1 MGNTPSKS
9 GNGNGNG
16 SGSKSRKSTRT
27 SDDPASAA
35 SAAAD
40 PAISNGAPDATL
52 QGDQAEQ
59 QNRTKRPTLEGKMPK
74 PISGKQL
81 YNGHEISATPLP
93 GSSLQQSNGAHSL
106 PGTPYMSGGS
116 ALGTPATAPVTGGAM
131 RGNDYFPL
139 QLTSTRES
147 RKSLGGRMRGR
158 NKKKNMS
165 AVDTPLPLDDSG
177 RVTSGGSMPRSYC
190 DLPGVPILTGSGGRN
205 GERLPPLRETQ
216 SVTLTEYVSI
226 ASGAEYA
233 IIKHAEKPKQFSVDD
248 MIFRLLDAG
257 FSGKVTK
264 SVCLR
269 NSEIIA
275 VCQAAREVFL
285 AQPTLLQLAAPVK
298 ITGDIHGQYTDL
310 LRLFDKCGY
319 PPHCNYLF
327 LGDYV
332 DRGKQSLE
340 TMLLLMCFKIKY
352 PDNFFL
358 LRGNHECANVTR
370 VYGFYDE
377 CKRRCNVKVWKA
389 FVNTFNALPVAAVVA
404 SKIFCVHG
412 GLSPDLASMEQVKQ
426 LQRPCDVPDHGVLN
440 DLLWSD
446 PSDTAA
452 DWEDNERGVSYC
464 FGKSIITDFLR
475 RMDFDL
481 ICRAHMVVED
491 GYEFFHG
498 RQLVTVFSA
507 PNYCGEFDN
516 SGAVMNV
523 NEELL
528 CSFEILKP
536 LMENIQSCMA
546 RVEANFWTRRQ
557 QVEAMLN
564 EAIAAQAK
572 KEIDQQQGSEQPAGS
587 QERQRLMAE
596 ASLPK
601 SLSSPAMAARAS
613 STHAIHGVAAR
624 DDTAS
629 DGAASPTATN
639 ASVPSSDTNNAFASP
654 IIQHPPSLVNGRGSP
669 LVNSSSSS
677 SSNRKKLPL
686 LDSGPLLS
694 VTSPPPIDIP
704 KSPRVQRIVDTD
716 EINRALKAAA
726 AASVEDEDDDDDD
739 DEDDSDGSK
748 NLGTMR
754 PESVLHGTPPRG
766 SRLKQHV
773 FGGESH

>member
-1 MGNTPSKS
+1 MGNAPSKT
-9 GNGNGNG
+9 
-16 SGSKSRKSTRT
+16 SKQARKASRGEDDSVQQIAADTAPAASNPNSADGYNPQTRT
-27 SDDPASAA
+27 F
-35 SAAAD
+35 
-40 PAISNGAPDATL
+40 
-52 QGDQAEQ
+52 
-59 QNRTKRPTLEGKMPK
+59 EGKLS
-74 PISGKQL
+74 I
-81 YNGHEISATPLP
+81 
-93 GSSLQQSNGAHSL
+93 
-106 PGTPYMSGGS
+106 PGTPVVSNGRDMSTTPLGNS
-116 ALGTPATAPVTGGAM
+116 LTGTPASFTGA
-131 RGNDYFPL
+131 RSNDYFPL
-139 QLTSTRES
+139 QVTSTRES
-147 RKSLGGRMRGR
+147 RISLGGRMRGR
-158 NKKKNMS
+158 TKKKASIAAGATSEAM
-165 AVDTPLPLDDSG
+165 AIDDG
-177 RVTSGGSMPRSYC
+177 TGARATVAAASGGNGGGGSGATPRSYC
-190 DLPGVPILTGSGGRN
+190 DLPGVPILTGGPGSAHAGL
-205 GERLPPLRETQ
+205 RLPPLRGDQ
-216 SVTLTEYVSI
+216 SMSLTEYVSTP
-226 ASGAEYA
+226 SGAEFA

-275 VCQAAREVFL
+275 VCHAAREVFL

-412 GLSPDLASMEQVKQ
+412 GLSPDLATMDQVRQ
-426 LQRPCDVPDHGVLN
+426 LPRPCDVPDHGVLN

-452 DWEDNERGVSYC
+452 DWEENERGVSYC
-464 FGKSIITDFLR
+464 FGKSVITEFLR

-536 LMENIQSCMA
+536 LTENLQSCMA
-546 RVEANFWTRRQ
+546 RVEANFWSRRHQ
-557 QVEAMLN
+557 
-564 EAIAAQAK
+564 
-572 KEIDQQQGSEQPAGS
+572 
-587 QERQRLMAE
+587 
-596 ASLPK
+596 
-601 SLSSPAMAARAS
+601 
-613 STHAIHGVAAR
+613 
-624 DDTAS
+624 
-629 DGAASPTATN
+629 
-639 ASVPSSDTNNAFASP
+639 
-654 IIQHPPSLVNGRGSP
+654 
-669 LVNSSSSS
+669 
-677 SSNRKKLPL
+677 
-686 LDSGPLLS
+686 
-694 VTSPPPIDIP
+694 
-704 KSPRVQRIVDTD
+704 
-716 EINRALKAAA
+716 
-726 AASVEDEDDDDDD
+726 
-739 DEDDSDGSK
+739 
-748 NLGTMR
+748 
-754 PESVLHGTPPRG
+754 
-766 SRLKQHV
+766 
-773 FGGESH
+773 